1 MPRNGVYRCLNVPVL
16 MCADSSAPW
25 GQFAPVTP
33 GPLRV
38 DIANLVRPNTE
49 KVPNQL
55 RVRNCSGVLRHD
67 TEMSLRI

>member
-1 MPRNGVYRCLNVPVL
+1 MPRNGVYRCLNAPVL

-25 GQFAPVTP
+25 GQFTP

-38 DIANLVRPNTE
+38 DIANLLRPKTE

-55 RVRNCSGVLRHD
+55 RVRNYSGVLRHD